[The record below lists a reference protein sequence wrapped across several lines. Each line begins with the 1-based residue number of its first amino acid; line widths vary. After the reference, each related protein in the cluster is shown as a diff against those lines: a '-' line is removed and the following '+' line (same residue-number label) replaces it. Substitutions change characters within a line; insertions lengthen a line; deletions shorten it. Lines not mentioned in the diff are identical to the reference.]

1 MLYLRP
7 NAHEQPLPLRRHT
20 AIEGKTCGKISL
32 VRPFAG
38 ACGLPSPALCL
49 WRFASA
55 LDKLGRI
62 VHTIS
67 DPGYLAVQRSP
78 GGRRARRH
86 ASHHFRFFRHDL
98 RLTILA
104 LAVAEEVFI
113 GHGDFPMRD
122 VHYFIFP
129 RSIRRSRTFQNNAK
143 LALKNASCV
152 PVCCI

>member
-7 NAHEQPLPLRRHT
+7 NAHEEPLPLRQHT

-49 WRFASA
+49 WCFASA

-62 VHTIS
+62 VYTIS

-78 GGRRARRH
+78 GSRRARRH
-86 ASHHFRFFRHDL
+86 SLFQTCERCAHAEFIVRSNVYIHVDAESGGNAQGSL
-98 RLTILA
+98 EDGTI
-104 LAVAEEVFI
+104 
-113 GHGDFPMRD
+113 R
-122 VHYFIFP
+122 Y
-129 RSIRRSRTFQNNAK
+129 SIKADYGTCQPPA
-143 LALKNASCV
+143 
-152 PVCCI
+152 

>member
-7 NAHEQPLPLRRHT
+7 DAHEEPLPLRQHT

-78 GGRRARRH
+78 GSRRARRH
-86 ASHHFRFFRHDL
+86 SLFKPVC
-98 RLTILA
+98 
-104 LAVAEEVFI
+104 VA
-113 GHGDFPMRD
+113 PMRNLPL
-122 VHYFIFP
+122 VSMCISAWMRKAGEMPKGHWKTARY
-129 RSIRRSRTFQNNAK
+129 SIKADYGTCHPPA
-143 LALKNASCV
+143 
-152 PVCCI
+152 

>member
-7 NAHEQPLPLRRHT
+7 DAHEELLPLRQHT

-38 ACGLPSPALCL
+38 ACGLPSPDLCL

-67 DPGYLAVQRSP
+67 DPGETFAHISSRGGEDAEISVLNLTFRRFSVRPEAALMILWASP
-78 GGRRARRH
+78 TRAR
-86 ASHHFRFFRHDL
+86 A
-98 RLTILA
+98 RLLSRTGRGSFQTA
-104 LAVAEEVFI
+104 GRVCRK
-113 GHGDFPMRD
+113 RD
-122 VHYFIFP
+122 VAWIAEME
-129 RSIRRSRTFQNNAK
+129 RRHNE
-143 LALKNASCV
+143 V
-152 PVCCI
+152 H